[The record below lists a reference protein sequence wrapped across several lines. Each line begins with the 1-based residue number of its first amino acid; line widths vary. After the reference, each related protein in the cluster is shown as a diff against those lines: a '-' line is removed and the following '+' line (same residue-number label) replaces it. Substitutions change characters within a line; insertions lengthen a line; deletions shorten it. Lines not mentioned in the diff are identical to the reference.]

1 MPVVTTADRALWRSE
16 WTATASCSMWST
28 PCAAKAFG
36 LSQPGRHRI
45 MSAKSTRRRKRI
57 VRYKSLDDIPVRPL
71 NRKLIEMSD
80 AEVERRAAA
89 DPDAG
94 VIPPGFWDNA
104 TVMLPEAKQQ
114 ITLRLDADVIR
125 FFKRTGKGYQSRMG
139 AVLRSYVEAKRKRA

>member
-1 MPVVTTADRALWRSE
+1 
-16 WTATASCSMWST
+16 
-28 PCAAKAFG
+28 
-36 LSQPGRHRI
+36 